1 MSDTKRVKQVGT
13 GFKTSKNRNTFDNF
27 IDTAVSNIRPKDIA
41 DDIIG
46 TLKKAAWD
54 ILTGILDNVL
64 WPGGSNKKQKNGT
77 HTSYSSY
84 YGRRNESRTT
94 STASY
99 EEHQNQR
106 KQKPGCKYDDIIAP
120 TRIDAEQ
127 ICKELMD
134 ALEHYDTVT
143 VGDLYDAAGV
153 DCPYTYHTYGWT
165 SLDELSIERV
175 RGGFLISLPPAKP
188 LT

>member
-1 MSDTKRVKQVGT
+1 MSDKPRVNRVGS
-13 GFKTSKNRNTFDNF
+13 GFKTAKAKTHFDNF
-27 IDTAVSNIRPKDIA
+27 IDNAVSNIRPKDIA
-41 DDIIG
+41 DDILG
-46 TLKKAAWD
+46 TIKKATWD

-64 WPGGSNKKQKNGT
+64 WPGGNGRKQKSNG

-84 YGRRNESRTT
+84 YGRGNSTQTKST
-94 STASY
+94 SSY
-99 EEHQNQR
+99 EEPVR
-106 KQKPGCKYDDIIAP
+106 KHKTGCKYDDVIAP

-134 ALEHYDTVT
+134 ALSHYGTTT
-143 VGDLYDAAGV
+143 VGDLYDAAGL

-165 SLDELSIERV
+165 SLDELDIVRV